1 MANFE
6 TSCVAGAPLLMKL
19 LSLIRRQNVSEDT
32 VGKPHF
38 RASIILCLLRKQA
51 QMVPDQEGFPTV
63 STLVNDEL
71 IDIGF
76 PKIRA
81 RSISRNN
88 SSIPRFTKVGHEP
101 WNSKI
106 YRRRESSD
114 IPETTRTP
122 LTSHTKMRLRNQ
134 HTGRSHHA

>member
-1 MANFE
+1 M
-6 TSCVAGAPLLMKL
+6 
-19 LSLIRRQNVSEDT
+19 
-32 VGKPHF
+32 
-38 RASIILCLLRKQA
+38 LRCA
-51 QMVPDQEGFPTV
+51 LNAAISRGV

-81 RSISRNN
+81 RSINRNN

-106 YRRRESSD
+106 YKRRESSD

-134 HTGRSHHA
+134 HTERSHHARFNEQPERVTTRGQDETCVARD

>member
-1 MANFE
+1 MANF
-6 TSCVAGAPLLMKL
+6 
-19 LSLIRRQNVSEDT
+19 DT

-51 QMVPDQEGFPTV
+51 QMVPDQEDFPTV

-81 RSISRNN
+81 RSINRNN

-101 WNSKI
+101 DMGSRTRLVRGEAAG
-106 YRRRESSD
+106 RRLH
-114 IPETTRTP
+114 T
-122 LTSHTKMRLRNQ
+122 LTGLRYSAQ
-134 HTGRSHHA
+134 TVE